1 MKKTFRIIFLFLI
14 IFLLLGCS
22 PRQQL
27 FPKNHKL
34 SSKQFKL
41 KNKEEEILNFIIEQI
56 NNTASYFFYDD
67 VNKALENRKGKGI
80 PVPERIT
87 IINNIIAGDN
97 EKGGVCIDYALHF
110 IDNYTGP
117 GEVYLFCIDEKG
129 VANTEKRIKLFELSD
144 IIIDLIPFDSFIEK
158 AHKLILEKTDARF
171 AANRW
176 RNDLWGIDDDFVFFT
191 KKINGIVYW
200 AEKYEQF
207 ESDPL
212 VLFRKEHIREAIV
225 NYQLQDEYK
234 ENMAKLLFNY
244 ILEDYEKLLE
254 TKRIIYQ
261 PFVGETYWFLNNNPI
276 YLYIAENIYLYEYKS
291 VSTPKFHAG
300 EITVFDHAWVRIIW
314 NEMVIDIDPT
324 WYDIGIPLER
334 VIEVIE

>member
-1 MKKTFRIIFLFLI
+1 MKKTFRIIFIFFI
-14 IFLLLGCS
+14 IFFLLSCS

-34 SSKQFKL
+34 SSKQFIL
-41 KNKEEEILNFIIEQI
+41 KNKEEEFLNFIIEQI
-56 NNTASYFFYDD
+56 NNTASYFFYD
-67 VNKALENRKGKGI
+67 VNEALENRKGI
-80 PVPERIT
+80 PVPEKIP

-117 GEVYLFCIDEKG
+117 GEVYLFSINEKG
-129 VANTEKRIKLFELSD
+129 DAYMEKRIKLFELSD
-144 IIIDLIPFDSFIEK
+144 IIIALIPFDSFVEK

-176 RNDLWGIDDDFVFFT
+176 RNDLWGIDDDFVFYT

-207 ESDPL
+207 ESNPL
-212 VLFRKEHIREAIV
+212 VFFRKEHIKEAIV

-234 ENMAKLLFNY
+234 ENLAKLLFNY
-244 ILEDYEKLLE
+244 ILEDYEKLRE
-254 TKRIIYQ
+254 TKRITYQ
-261 PFVGETYWFLNNNPI
+261 PFEGETHWFLNNDPI
-276 YLYIAENIYLYEYKS
+276 YLHIAENENIYLSEYKS

-324 WYDIGIPLER
+324 WYDNGMPLER